1 MVSRVYT
8 PLITPY
14 QRPQQN
20 AGNGNAGTVNPDEQ
34 RAPAWQPSQPE
45 QQRTPR
51 ELGSS
56 GSGLRAVQHSQF
68 QKIPLNDVIHDFNN
82 TMTALGVDETTQQ
95 EVATYLGVV
104 RLQASKD
111 QPEVG
116 YIKQTLRTA
125 ANTLDQYI
133 SKALGQ
139 PSKVVKEWVDA
150 LLMQD
155 IDYKAN
161 ITPEEVTPPQSAN
174 QSPPSQQADTNPD
187 TTPAVVP
194 PDTPESTGIKTQLK
208 SLIET
213 AKTLQGQQ
221 QYLQAD
227 EKLQAALDLLQDGNR
242 PDWEGKVW
250 GLRGKILDQGGQW
263 QNALNAY
270 EQAADR
276 FSRAQLPQK
285 QSYALQAAASLLED
299 HGELQKAK
307 DYYEQVVAL
316 DEQTGDPKTL
326 LHSLN
331 DLGSVAL
338 KAGDATQAIQAL
350 ERASRFLQTENI
362 PPAVQSD
369 IQANLAAAYRR
380 TQNYTQAIDTYQ
392 QSLKTA
398 KQARDKTRYI
408 SGLQQ
413 LASLFVEANQPQNAM
428 KAIQRLQQLGN
439 AL

>member
-20 AGNGNAGTVNPDEQ
+20 AGNGSAGTVNPDEQ
-34 RAPAWQPSQPE
+34 RTPGWQPAQAE
-45 QQRTPR
+45 QQRAPR
-51 ELGSS
+51 ESGSP
-56 GSGLRAVQHSQF
+56 GSGLKAIQHSQF

-104 RLQASKD
+104 RLQAGKE

-133 SKALGQ
+133 AKALGQ

-161 ITPEEVTPPQSAN
+161 IAPEEINPPKAADQLPTP
-174 QSPPSQQADTNPD
+174 QQTDTNPG
-187 TTPAVVP
+187 TNPAVVP
-194 PDTPESTGIKTQLK
+194 ADKPDKPETSGAKTQLK

-227 EKLQAALDLLQDGNR
+227 EKLQAALDLLQERNK

-263 QNALNAY
+263 QKALNAY

-276 FSRAQLPQK
+276 FARAQLPQK

-307 DYYEQVVAL
+307 GYYEQVVAL

-338 KAGDATQAIQAL
+338 KTGDTTQAIQTL
-350 ERASRFLQTENI
+350 EKAAQLLQTENI
-362 PPAVQSD
+362 SPAVQSD

-398 KQARDKTRYI
+398 RQAKDKTRYI

-428 KAIQRLQQLGN
+428 KALQRLQQL
-439 AL
+439 A

>member
-20 AGNGNAGTVNPDEQ
+20 AGNGNPGSINPDER
-34 RAPAWQPSQPE
+34 RAPAWQPPQPD
-45 QQRTPR
+45 QQRAPI
-51 ELGSS
+51 ES
-56 GSGLRAVQHSQF
+56 GPSNSGLKAIQHNQF

-82 TMTALGVDETTQQ
+82 TMTALGVDDTTQQ

-104 RLQASKD
+104 RLQAGKD

-161 ITPEEVTPPQSAN
+161 IAPEEIAPPKATSQPPGSQEPETATE
-174 QSPPSQQADTNPD
+174 SPALTK
-187 TTPAVVP
+187 
-194 PDTPESTGIKTQLK
+194 PETLNVKTQLK

-213 AKTLQGQQ
+213 AKTFQSQQ
-221 QYLQAD
+221 QYPQAD
-227 EKLQAALDLLQDGNR
+227 EKLQTALNLLQDQDK
-242 PDWEGKVW
+242 PDWEGKIW
-250 GLRGKILDQGGQW
+250 GLRGKILDQSGQW
-263 QNALNAY
+263 QKALNAY
-270 EQAADR
+270 EQAANR
-276 FSRAQLPQK
+276 FAQAQLPQK

-299 HGELQKAK
+299 HGDLQKAK
-307 DYYEQVVAL
+307 GYYEQVVAL
-316 DEQTGDPKTL
+316 DELANDPRTL

-338 KAGDATQAIQAL
+338 KTGDAAQAIHVL
-350 ERASRFLQTENI
+350 EKAAKFLQTEGVS
-362 PPAVQSD
+362 PAVKSD
-369 IQANLAAAYRR
+369 IQANLAAAYRKN
-380 TQNYTQAIDTYQ
+380 QNYNQAIETYQ

-398 KQARDKTRYI
+398 RQAKDKTRYT

-428 KAIQRLQQLGN
+428 KALQRLQQLG
-439 AL
+439 

>member
-34 RAPAWQPSQPE
+34 KASGWQPPQAE
-45 QQRTPR
+45 QQRAAR
-51 ELGSS
+51 ESGSS
-56 GSGLRAVQHSQF
+56 SSGLKAIQHSQF

-104 RLQASKD
+104 RLQAGKE

-133 SKALGQ
+133 GKALGQ

-161 ITPEEVTPPQSAN
+161 IAPEEVNPPKTASQR
-174 QSPPSQQADTNPD
+174 PPSQPPDPGPDTNP
-187 TTPAVVP
+187 TMVP
-194 PDTPESTGIKTQLK
+194 PDKAETTGVKTQLK

-213 AKTLQGQQ
+213 AKTLQSQQ
-221 QYLQAD
+221 QFLQAD
-227 EKLQAALDLLQDGNR
+227 ETLQTALDLLQERNK

-263 QNALNAY
+263 QKALNAY

-276 FSRAQLPQK
+276 FAQAQLPQK

-299 HGELQKAK
+299 HGDLQKAK
-307 DYYEQVVAL
+307 GYYEQVVSL
-316 DEQTGDPKTL
+316 DEKTGDSRTL

-338 KAGDATQAIQAL
+338 KVGDTTQAIQAL
-350 ERASRFLQTENI
+350 EKAAQLLPTENI
-362 PPAVQSD
+362 SPAVQSD

-380 TQNYTQAIDTYQ
+380 TQNYSQAIDTYQ
-392 QSLKTA
+392 QSLRTA
-398 KQARDKTRYI
+398 RQAKDKTRYI

-428 KAIQRLQQLGN
+428 KALQRLQQLT
-439 AL
+439 

>member
-20 AGNGNAGTVNPDEQ
+20 AGNGSPGNINPDER
-34 RAPAWQPSQPE
+34 RAPVWQPPQPD
-45 QQRTPR
+45 QQRSPV
-51 ELGSS
+51 EAGPSSS
-56 GSGLRAVQHSQF
+56 GLKAIQHNQF

-82 TMTALGVDETTQQ
+82 TMTALGVDETTQH

-104 RLQASKD
+104 RLQAGKD

-133 SKALGQ
+133 GKALGQ

-161 ITPEEVTPPQSAN
+161 IAPEEVAPARAKSA
-174 QSPPSQQADTNPD
+174 SPGSQESETATES
-187 TTPAVVP
+187 PAALK
-194 PDTPESTGIKTQLK
+194 PEALNVKTQLK
-208 SLIET
+208 SLIEI
-213 AKTLQGQQ
+213 AKTLQSQQ
-221 QYLQAD
+221 EYSQAD
-227 EKLQAALDLLQDGNR
+227 ETLQAALNLLQDQNK

-263 QNALNAY
+263 QKALSAY
-270 EQAADR
+270 EQAADC
-276 FSRAQLPQK
+276 FAQAQLPQK

-307 DYYEQVVAL
+307 GYYEQVVLL
-316 DEQTGDPKTL
+316 DEQAGEPKTL

-338 KAGDATQAIQAL
+338 KTGNSAQAIDVLEKATQLMGKENFSPAI
-350 ERASRFLQTENI
+350 
-362 PPAVQSD
+362 QSD
-369 IQANLAAAYRR
+369 IQANLGAAYRKS
-380 TQNYTQAIDTYQ
+380 QNYNQAINSYQ
-392 QSLKTA
+392 QALKAARQA
-398 KQARDKTRYI
+398 KDKARYT

-428 KAIQRLQQLGN
+428 KALQRLQQL
-439 AL
+439 A